1 MHSMKRTHDL
11 EQYANDRISE
21 QLSGET
27 GTATDL
33 VATVEQLE
41 HDFDFDSY
49 APYTS
54 QEDDILS
61 DYESDYWQ
69 DAKDLLGD
77 TQYTADDWA
86 TAKRA
91 YVAAIAYSA
100 FSSIFEQSKTELTEA
115 IEEFSSDAADLSG
128 LDPEI
133 AISSTCPHGWAAHNR
148 EEDGALIWESRQLDG
163 CNAISKQVGELWL
176 THTWTPKPEETEIRP
191 YGPGKFSTMLDSYV
205 YSVSLDGGCDE
216 ESGDVSESGEWFG
229 IMRNGRTIFRDHDP
243 MLETLNTAE
252 QDKLT
257 SAAGVILREDSQGF
271 VSVDY
276 YQTADSLELAWSQI
290 VDHLSDDPQN
300 N

>member
-11 EQYANDRISE
+11 EQHANDRISE
-21 QLSGET
+21 QLNGET
-27 GTATDL
+27 GSSTDL
-33 VATVEQLE
+33 VATVERLE

-77 TQYTADDWA
+77 QQYTADDWA

-91 YVAAIAYSA
+91 YVAAIGYAA
-100 FSSIFEQSKTELTEA
+100 FSSIFEQVKTELTEA

-133 AISSTCPHGWAAHNR
+133 TVSQTCPHGWAAHNR
-148 EEDGALIWESRQLDG
+148 EDENGNCIWELKQLDG
-163 CNAISKQVGELWL
+163 CNGISRQIGELWL
-176 THTWTPKPEETEIRP
+176 THTWTPKPAGIRP

-216 ESGDVSESGEWFG
+216 EEGSISESGEWYG
-229 IMRNGRTIFRDHDP
+229 VMRNGRTIFRDHDP
-243 MLETLNTAE
+243 MLESLTPEE
-252 QDKLT
+252 QEKLT
-257 SAAGVILREDSQGF
+257 SSAGVILREDSQGF
-271 VSVDY
+271 VTVDY
-276 YQTADSLELAWSQI
+276 YDTDDSLELAWSQI
-290 VDHLSDDPQN
+290 VDPFSGSEQS
-300 N
+300 

>member
-11 EQYANDRISE
+11 EQHANDRISE

-27 GTATDL
+27 GTAEDL
-33 VATVEQLE
+33 TVTVERLE

-77 TQYTADDWA
+77 TQYAADDWA

-91 YVAAIAYSA
+91 YVAAIAYTA
-100 FSSIFEQSKTELTEA
+100 FSSIFEQVKTELTEA

-128 LDPEI
+128 LVPEI
-133 AISSTCPHGWAAHNR
+133 SVSATCPHGWAAHNR

-163 CNAISKQVGELWL
+163 CNAISRQVGELWL
-176 THTWTPKPEETEIRP
+176 THTWTPKPTGIRP
-191 YGPGKFSTMLDSYV
+191 YGPGKFSTVLDSYV

-216 ESGDVSESGEWFG
+216 ESGDVSECGEWYG
-229 IMRNGRTIFRDHDP
+229 VMRNGGTIFRDHDP
-243 MLETLNTAE
+243 MLDTLTAE
-252 QDKLT
+252 EQEKLT
-257 SAAGVILREDSQGF
+257 SSAGVILREDSNGF

-276 YQTADSLELAWSQI
+276 YGTAESLETAWSQI
-290 VDHLSDDPQN
+290 VDPSSDDPQSN
-300 N
+300 

>member
-11 EQYANDRISE
+11 EQHANDRISE
-21 QLSGET
+21 ELSGQT
-27 GTATDL
+27 GTAEDL
-33 VATVEQLE
+33 TATVERLE

-61 DYESDYWQ
+61 DYESDHWQ

-91 YVAAIAYSA
+91 YVAAIAYTA

-115 IEEFSSDAADLSG
+115 IEDFSSDAADLSG

-133 AISSTCPHGWAAHNR
+133 AISATCPHGWAAHNR

-176 THTWTPKPEETEIRP
+176 THTWTPKPEATGIRP
-191 YGPGKFSTMLDSYV
+191 YGPGKFSTILDSYV

-216 ESGDVSESGEWFG
+216 EEGSVSECGEWYG

-243 MLETLNTAE
+243 LLETLTPEE
-252 QDKLT
+252 QEQLT
-257 SAAGVILREDSQGF
+257 SSAGVILREDSNGF

-276 YQTADSLELAWSQI
+276 YGTAESLETAWSQI
-290 VDHLSDDPQN
+290 VDQLSDDHQDN
-300 N
+300 